1 MFELIGLLIFVA
13 ATLAVLAARH
23 RPPGV
28 DQQPAKPDRPSFLDR
43 LEREMRQ
50 AGLTW
55 TRQTYFGF
63 LGAGAAGSIVCFA
76 MGRPTE
82 GIFIA
87 LAAIILPVI
96 VVRRMRASRQA
107 QFARQLP
114 AALFL
119 GASVMRAGGTLL
131 QAVDSIA
138 QEMPDPLG
146 AEFKRIQTQMRLQV
160 PAHEAMHDAMERV
173 GVREFAAV
181 VVAAR
186 ITSEVGGNM
195 AHILDQIARAIM
207 DAQNASRTVHAF
219 TTEGRLS
226 TNMIAA
232 MPFVVMAVL
241 QLLSPGYFGPLF
253 ASWPGRIL
261 LFLCLGC
268 IAIGYSVIRRMVE
281 IKIT

>member
-1 MFELIGLLIFVA
+1 MFEVIGLLTFA
-13 ATLAVLAARH
+13 AIALAIMATKQRA
-23 RPPGV
+23 PGAE
-28 DQQPAKPDRPSFLDR
+28 QQPAKTERPSFLDR

-50 AGLTW
+50 AGLSW

-63 LGAGAAGSIVCFA
+63 LGAGAAAFTVTFA
-76 MGRPTE
+76 LGRPTE
-82 GIFIA
+82 AIFLALVAAIAPVIFI
-87 LAAIILPVI
+87 
-96 VVRRMRASRQA
+96 RRLRASRQA

-146 AEFKRIQTQMRLQV
+146 AEFKRIQAQMRLQV
-160 PAHEAMHDAMERV
+160 PAHEAMHEAMERV

-186 ITSEVGGNM
+186 ITAEVGGNM

-207 DAQNASRTVHAF
+207 DAQHASRTVQAF

-226 TNMIAA
+226 TNLIAA
-232 MPFVVMAVL
+232 MPFVVMGLL
-241 QLLSPGYFGPLF
+241 QVLSPGYFAPLF
-253 ASWPGRIL
+253 ETWPGRII

-268 IAIGYSVIRRMVE
+268 IALGYSVIRKMVE
-281 IKIT
+281 IKVT